1 MQLLH
6 GDVHRVPWLFSEHG
20 CTTKRGRSHWSRNAR
35 IDEGLRTGLG
45 CACDYVAI
53 YGHPHRSHTCLF
65 PMYRSCIQPLAH
77 TLMTH
82 AFVYLTSRSFTHPT
96 CSRCHAHLYT
106 PRACTRPQISLIN
119 RPNTSS
125 GVNAITGNY
134 RPDTASAIAA
144 VMVCKTMRPN
154 DTVLLVHVE
163 GKQK

>member
-1 MQLLH
+1 M
-6 GDVHRVPWLFSEHG
+6 
-20 CTTKRGRSHWSRNAR
+20 
-35 IDEGLRTGLG
+35 
-45 CACDYVAI
+45 AI

-154 DTVLLVHVE
+154 DTVLLVHV
-163 GKQK
+163 GIPRRQTKVKANKQHTKPNKTMNLLSITALSS